1 MISNLRAAISDSAVD
16 GVLLSNSDANEFIS
30 SVEQAFDVN
39 FSYGKIWDT
48 SKAPRGVH
56 SQDGWRLIPLYVG
69 YNPCVLFFPE
79 ASLAAEFK
87 SGSDLLLVLEQLPAY
102 EFYVSNRDRQY
113 LICFNDHDF
122 VIGWGQAEVWV
133 EDQGREDRDTHK

>member
-1 MISNLRAAISDSAVD
+1 MISNLRAAINDSGVD
-16 GVLLSNSDANEFIS
+16 GILLSNSGANEFIS

-39 FSYGKIWDT
+39 FFCGKIWDT
-48 SKAPRGVH
+48 RKAPRGFH

-69 YNPCVLFFPE
+69 YRSCVLFFPE
-79 ASLAAEFK
+79 ARLAVELK

-102 EFYVSNRDRQY
+102 EFYVSNRDMQY

-122 VIGWGQAEVWV
+122 VIGWGQAEGWV
-133 EDQGREDRDTHK
+133 EDQAGR